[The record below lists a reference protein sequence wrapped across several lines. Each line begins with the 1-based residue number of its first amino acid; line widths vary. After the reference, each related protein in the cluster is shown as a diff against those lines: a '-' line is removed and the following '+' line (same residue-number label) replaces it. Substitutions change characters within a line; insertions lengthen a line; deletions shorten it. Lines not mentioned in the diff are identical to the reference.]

1 MSILQGPLV
10 ETIANEAERGDYD
23 LVVIGAPAP
32 LSRHRMR
39 SRDYAAGIVGAIRR
53 PLLVVPMPE

>member
-1 MSILQGPLV
+1 V

-32 LSRHRMR
+32 LGRYRVR
-39 SRDYAAGIVGAIRR
+39 ARDYAAGIVSATRR
-53 PLLVVPMPE
+53 PVLVVPMPE